1 MTYGFNVL
9 IKMERSQKFV
19 NYPMELASPTP
30 NNKKW
35 PINDRQCKQRIE
47 NANNLG
53 RYFRKMN

>member
-1 MTYGFNVL
+1 
-9 IKMERSQKFV
+9 
-19 NYPMELASPTP
+19 MELANPTP

-35 PINDRQCKQRIE
+35 LINDRQCKQRIE